1 MPKGQEPRELRNG
14 AFRSVSIQGMSSS
27 AAPRSS
33 RGRPREERAD
43 AAISAALHRLL
54 NEVGYAAL
62 TMEAVA
68 AKAGVG
74 KATLYRRFSSK
85 AELVFAN
92 VIHGPTLQAPD
103 TGSLRGDL
111 ALLAQRIMADLGSPA
126 AGAAIH
132 GLLADLAGN
141 PELHARF
148 HQVFIASER
157 TVITEI
163 LGRAGRRGELVPEPD
178 PDLAHSLLLGSI
190 FASLFLLDLPRTAEL
205 GERLASS
212 TATALERSRP

>member
-1 MPKGQEPRELRNG
+1 M
-14 AFRSVSIQGMSSS
+14 
-27 AAPRSS
+27 
-33 RGRPREERAD
+33 
-43 AAISAALHRLL
+43 
-54 NEVGYAAL
+54 

-111 ALLAQRIMADLGSPA
+111 ALLTQRIMADLGSPA

-148 HQVFIASER
+148 HQIFIAGER
-157 TVITEI
+157 TVIAEI
-163 LGRAGRRGELVPEPD
+163 LDRASRRGELHESD

-190 FASLFLLDLPRTAEL
+190 FAALFLLDLPGTAEL
-205 GERLASS
+205 GQRLAAA
-212 TATALERSRP
+212 TATALERPRP